1 MRTGVKGTFV
11 IGWQQT
17 EIDGENNP
25 AMSAV
30 RDGATWR
37 WSGVSVRVDG
47 PDMVI
52 PLGDSNGKLELR
64 HRAARSV
71 KRLLADEI
79 DTSIAAKHWDDAEP
93 LFDKGFVLTDGEATF
108 PATFVE
114 VAKGQVPLIMFTNGM
129 PQKDRDLWVV
139 RTLGD
144 DAPVHRTNDFGG
156 GVICFTS
163 GTTVLT
169 KDGPKL
175 VQDVQEGDMVQTKDN
190 GLQEVVWLGARRMT
204 GARFYAMPELRPIR
218 IKAGALGDDEP
229 DDDLLVSPQHRM
241 LIKGSV
247 AQSLFNTDEVL
258 VSAEHLVNDKSIFVD
273 YSVKE
278 TAYHHIMF
286 ENHQIVWANGV
297 ESESYHPA
305 NTTLDTLDPY
315 ERERLLG
322 KFPDLQHDPYSY
334 GAHAR
339 RDLFKSEA
347 AILHHAINYRR

>member
-17 EIDGENNP
+17 EIDGEKNP
-25 AMSAV
+25 ALSAV
-30 RDGATWR
+30 REGATWR
-37 WSGVSVRVDG
+37 WDGISVRVDG
-47 PDMVI
+47 PDMVL
-52 PLGDSNGKLELR
+52 PLGDSQGKLELR
-64 HRAARSV
+64 HRASRSV
-71 KRLLADEI
+71 RRLLADELK
-79 DTSIAAKHWDDAEP
+79 SEASSPLWDEAEP

-114 VAKGQVPLIMFTNGM
+114 VVKNDPPLIMFTNGM
-129 PQKDRDLWVV
+129 PQKNRDLWVV
-139 RTLGD
+139 RVLGD
-144 DAPVHRTNDFGG
+144 DAPVRRTNDFGG

-163 GTTVLT
+163 GTSILT
-169 KDGPKL
+169 EDGPKL
-175 VQDVQEGDMVQTKDN
+175 VEAIREGDFVQTKDN

-218 IKAGALGDDEP
+218 ILAGALGEGEP

-241 LIKGSV
+241 LIKGRV

-258 VSAEHLVNDKSIFVD
+258 VAAEHLLNDKSIFVD
-273 YSVKE
+273 YSINE

-286 ENHQIVWANGV
+286 DAHQVIWANGV

-305 NTTLDTLDPY
+305 NTTLETLDPY
-315 ERERLLG
+315 ERERLLK
-322 KFPDLQHDPYSY
+322 KFPDIEQDPYSY

-339 RDLFKSEA
+339 RDRFKSEA